1 MAAAGSSAAAAAAAA
16 VTVSSTALFEYDCE
30 AVRVRVKRLCK
41 NGQEE
46 QRTFSID
53 PNLTSYDILK
63 SILSRAYDIV
73 DEFVIYFSSSSTG
86 SPEDWLPLLSD
97 WDLDVAILSAAD
109 PYLVLMITERKLK
122 TLELPP
128 ASSDA
133 PGLSSAAGMES
144 PSSSGI
150 GTAGATTTSVVTL
163 CSSSTTSSA
172 GSGQA
177 ATVNTPQF
185 GLGGGSSGASV
196 FNSLRQQVEKSL
208 PSLTNRLQKAFTVA
222 EDTILPKSQQVLS
235 MLESGCQQDGEQL
248 TMSEKEF
255 RTFLNKVG
263 EVIKPRE
270 MRLSVY
276 QAGAEPQ
283 LRKVLWKHL
292 LGVYPPGLTG
302 KERVDYIKVKV
313 GEYEQL
319 KQTWMS
325 LILQGRVTDDLK
337 YITNMVKKDVLRTDR
352 HLAFYSGEGN
362 ANVTVLYN
370 ILTTF
375 ALNHPTVGYCQVGNS
390 RAFIAYLI

>member
-1 MAAAGSSAAAAAAAA
+1 MAANP
-16 VTVSSTALFEYDCE
+16 SSTALFEYDCE
-30 AVRVRVKRLCK
+30 AVRVRVKRVGK

-86 SPEDWLPLLSD
+86 RGEDWLPLLSD

-109 PYLVLMITERKLK
+109 PYLLLMITERKMK
-122 TLELPP
+122 TLDLPP
-128 ASSDA
+128 SASDA
-133 PGLSSAAGMES
+133 SLSNAGMDLNS
-144 PSSSGI
+144 ASV
-150 GTAGATTTSVVTL
+150 GTATTSIVTP
-163 CSSSTTSSA
+163 TTA
-172 GSGQA
+172 
-177 ATVNTPQF
+177 
-185 GLGGGSSGASV
+185 SSGAGGNSQIVSNGSQFAAGGTSV

-222 EDTILPKSQQVLS
+222 EDTILPKGQQVLS
-235 MLESGCQQDGEQL
+235 MLESCQDGEQMP
-248 TMSEKEF
+248 MSEKEF

-319 KQTWMS
+319 KQTWMG

-375 ALNHPTVGYCQVGNS
+375 ALNHPTVGYCQVGNIIMFKALMKGFVMPNTFYS
-390 RAFIAYLI
+390 RPCAQVYGGTTAL

>member
-1 MAAAGSSAAAAAAAA
+1 MAASC
-16 VTVSSTALFEYDCE
+16 STALFEYDCE

-73 DEFVIYFSSSSTG
+73 DDFVIYFSSSSTG
-86 SPEDWLPLLSD
+86 RGEDWLPLLSD

-109 PYLVLMITERKLK
+109 PFLLLMITERKLK
-122 TLELPP
+122 TLDLPP
-128 ASSDA
+128 
-133 PGLSSAAGMES
+133 S
-144 PSSSGI
+144 PSDGSLSGLTAVTS
-150 GTAGATTTSVVTL
+150 GGMDSKLVTAGGAAKTSIVSPAAASVGGNHTAAN
-163 CSSSTTSSA
+163 SNQFSA
-172 GSGQA
+172 G
-177 ATVNTPQF
+177 
-185 GLGGGSSGASV
+185 GASV
-196 FNSLRQQVEKSL
+196 FNSFRQHVEKSL

-222 EDTILPKSQQVLS
+222 EDTILPKGQQVIS
-235 MLESGCQQDGEQL
+235 MLESTCQDGEQL
-248 TMSEKEF
+248 PMTEKEF
-255 RTFLNKVG
+255 RTNFLNKVG

-319 KQTWMS
+319 KQTWMG

-362 ANVTVLYN
+362 PNVTVLYN

-375 ALNHPTVGYCQVGNS
+375 ALNHPTVGYCQVRRHFFALIRIRKLNS
-390 RAFIAYLI
+390 TFMARI